1 LQFRTLILT
10 TLALGAPL
18 IAEQT
23 KTVVPD
29 PPNDCSA
36 CAAWNAP
43 QEPFKLFGNSYYVGT
58 SGLSS
63 VLVTSSDGLILFD
76 GALPQSAPLI
86 DQHIRALG
94 FDTANIKVIA
104 NSHAHYDH
112 AGGLNALQRATGA
125 TVVAS
130 LRGKQALELGN
141 STPDDPQVGFGPQAM
156 AFPSVHNVKVVADSE
171 VVRVGPLAIT
181 AHYTPGH
188 TPGAT
193 TWSWQSCEGAK
204 CVNIVYADSLSAVSA
219 PGFKFTS
226 DPARVEAFRK
236 SIATVEALPCDV
248 LIAPHPQSVNLL
260 KKVAARKDPSDTAPF
275 IDSAS
280 CKAFAASVRKGLE
293 TRIAEE
299 QKK

>member
-1 LQFRTLILT
+1 MRIRALILI
-10 TLALGAPL
+10 LAVATPL
-18 IAEQT
+18 VAQQPT
-23 KTVVPD
+23 KLVAD
-29 PPNDCSA
+29 PANNCED

-58 SGLSS
+58 AGLSS
-63 VLVTSSDGLILFD
+63 VLVTSPDGLILLD

-94 FDTANIKVIA
+94 FDTLKIRIIA

-112 AGGLNALQRATGA
+112 AGGINALQRATGA
-125 TVVAS
+125 TVAAS
-130 LRGKQALELGN
+130 PQGKQALELGN
-141 STPDDPQVGFGPQAM
+141 STPDDPQVGFGPKAM
-156 AFPSVHNVKVVADSE
+156 AFPPVRNVKVVADNE
-171 VVRVGPLAIT
+171 VVRVGPIAIT

-188 TPGAT
+188 TPGAI

-204 CVNIVYADSLSAVSA
+204 CVNLVYADSLSAVSA
-219 PGFKFTS
+219 PGFTFTS
-226 DPARVEAFRK
+226 DPKRVEAFRK

-248 LIAPHPQSVNLL
+248 LITVHPQFVNLP
-260 KKVAARKDPSDTAPF
+260 KKLAARKDPSDTAPF
-275 IDSAS
+275 IDAGS

-293 TRIAEE
+293 TRIADE